1 MNLIMEKTVKPKPET
16 AEKRIAAYDRL
27 LTERENE
34 KRVDFLFSG
43 TVSAWRSF
51 FS

>member
-27 LTERENE
+27 LTS
-34 KRVDFLFSG
+34 KRKRRKGGSRL
-43 TVSAWRSF
+43 
-51 FS
+51 